1 MRDDKDR
8 SGKWLIHEHGDS
20 ILRLAGITGFHAWK
34 AIAPELV
41 APRQFPDGV
50 LDVFFADRPGPDPF
64 ILEIATYPDE
74 RVYEQVL
81 RDAMLVLLQRRV
93 VPEVIAL
100 VLRPKGNLRISDTQ
114 QLSSRHG
121 FTQLTLRS
129 RVIELWTL
137 SATELLA
144 ANDVGLIPWVPL
156 ANFEGAPE
164 VLVRQCHERIEQQAK
179 PEEYANLVAVTQV
192 MTRLR
197 YNDPQLLTLLGGTRA
212 MIESPLIQELMD
224 MKERESKQESI
235 LDFLEARFGTV
246 PPDLAAAV
254 RTIPETSQLRELHR
268 FAALCAGLEDFR
280 TRLDG

>member
-20 ILRLAGITGFHAWK
+20 ILRLAGVTGFHAWK

-50 LDVFFADRPGPDPF
+50 LEVTFPSRTGPDPF

-81 RDAMLVLLQRRV
+81 RDALLVLLHRRV
-93 VPEVIAL
+93 VPEVITL
-100 VLRPKGNLRISDTQ
+100 VLRPKGNLRVSETQ
-114 QLSSRHG
+114 QVSSPHG

-129 RVIELWTL
+129 RVVELWTL

-156 ANFEGAPE
+156 TNFDAAPE
-164 VLVRQCHERIEQQAK
+164 VIVRQCQERIEQQAK
-179 PEEYANLVAVTQV
+179 PDEYANLVAVTQV

-197 YNDPQLLTLLGGTRA
+197 YNDLQLLSLLGGSRA
-212 MIESPLIQELMD
+212 MIESPLIQELMEQRD
-224 MKERESKQESI
+224 RESKHEAI
-235 LDFLEARFGTV
+235 LDNLEARFG
-246 PPDLAAAV
+246 PPPAEVSLAVRSISDLA
-254 RTIPETSQLRELHR
+254 RLRDLHR
-268 FAALCAGLEDFR
+268 LAATCTSLEAFR
-280 TRLDG
+280 SHLD